1 MSSVGWIEQV
11 VTEFLESR
19 TGLRPIARDVHLFDS
34 GLVNSLFAI
43 ELLIFIE
50 TRFGVKVV
58 SEDLDLSRFSTII
71 AISTFVEEK
80 QRAGG
85 L

>member
-1 MSSVGWIEQV
+1 MSSVNWIEQV
-11 VTEFLESR
+11 LTEFLERR
-19 TGLRPIARDVHLFDS
+19 TGLRPIARDMHLFDS

-43 ELLIFIE
+43 ELLTFIE

-58 SEDLDLSRFSTII
+58 TEDLDISRFSTITNVS
-71 AISTFVEEK
+71 AFVEEK